1 MRPLFWGCHM
11 FLFFGPGP
19 SGLKNKTTK
28 NRRHTSI
35 FFFIARRLHNLSH
48 TVVRL
53 AASAGRSD
61 RGSGELSEEA
71 GGATPTPGQ
80 GGRGAGNAAAPPGA
94 TRGLRARRAGAVA
107 TPPRDLG
114 KLTKRIGRIRGF
126 TIGIAEMPRPR
137 KKGPT
142 RKFPRG

>member
-1 MRPLFWGCHM
+1 MRPIFWGVTRFY
-11 FLFFGPGP
+11 FLGQGRRAKKKHKK
-19 SGLKNKTTK
+19 STTHIY
-28 NRRHTSI
+28 R
-35 FFFIARRLHNLSH
+35 FFFARRLHNLSH

-114 KLTKRIGRIRGF
+114 KLTKRIGRIRSF
-126 TIGIAEMPRPR
+126 TIGIAEMPHP
-137 KKGPT
+137 KKEGPT